1 MAGSVH
7 ARNGRGLEQRLAH
20 GGLPARHRTVRLADL
35 ASDEA
40 AFVPSASGIAPVWRV
55 GDLPLPANPELMRT
69 VTETHESVP

>member
-1 MAGSVH
+1 
-7 ARNGRGLEQRLAH
+7 
-20 GGLPARHRTVRLADL
+20 VRLADL

-69 VTETHESVP
+69 VTQAHESVP

>member
-40 AFVPSASGIAPVWRV
+40 AFVTSGIAPVGRV
-55 GDLPLPANPELMRT
+55 ADLPLPANPELMRT
-69 VTETHESVP
+69 VTQAHESVP